1 MIATRKEKDTRN
13 ENYVGLKFSDNSEDL
28 VKEDSQDLLDA
39 VQAAMRAGFTE
50 FTTPTTSDDQARI
63 DWKVRRWMT
72 IRGGKPVCLLVAQKV
87 LNEHFEIVGPEVPLN
102 LSEPAAGPVLQ
113 KRTA

>member
-1 MIATRKEKDTRN
+1 MIGTKKEKDA
-13 ENYVGLKFSDNSEDL
+13 LKFFDNSEDL
-28 VKEDSQDLLDA
+28 VHENGQELLDA

-50 FTTPTTSDDQARI
+50 FTTPTTSDDQQRI

-72 IRGGKPVCLLVAQKV
+72 IRGGRPACFLVAQKV
-87 LNEHFEIVGPEVPLN
+87 LNEHFEIVGPEVVLP
-102 LSEPAAGPVLQ
+102 EPANGPVLQ

>member
-1 MIATRKEKDTRN
+1 MIGTKKDKDA
-13 ENYVGLKFSDNSEDL
+13 LKFFDNSEDL
-28 VKEDSQDLLDA
+28 VKEDSQELLDA

-50 FTTPTTSDDQARI
+50 FTTPTTSDDQSRI
-63 DWKVRRWMT
+63 DWKVRRWLT

-87 LNEHFEIVGPEVPLN
+87 LNEHFEIVGPEVPL
-102 LSEPAAGPVLQ
+102 SAESGSVLQ